1 MANSFDLQNNPRY
14 MTNIKLQKSNIFYVP
29 LKYQTNDLG
38 AGVQEHDTLTINIDE
53 PLDGDE
59 NIPIYKLQK
68 QHYWFDM
75 NNAIS
80 SYNRP
85 SGTRLW

>member
-1 MANSFDLQNNPRY
+1 MNLVDFNAY
-14 MTNIKLQKSNIFYVP
+14 KYV
-29 LKYQTNDLG
+29 YN
-38 AGVQEHDTLTINIDE
+38 
-53 PLDGDE
+53 E

-80 SYNRP
+80 SYN
-85 SGTRLW
+85 GKYNIYEKVNTEIEIKL